1 MKPVHTLL
9 SMILAMAVVRATA
22 APEPAA
28 TSLAAD
34 AELVE
39 ARTSVPRLRAA
50 ATYEPKDNVVQL
62 DISEYAGYAGLIV
75 ANGGLEPSD
84 NSIFAKKHGFKVRI
98 ALSEEDTWSPLNAG
112 EVAATV
118 TTADVLPLYGSQL
131 QAVVPLLL
139 SFSRGADAVV
149 VRGGIK
155 QINDLKGKTLA
166 VAPFNESDFLLRYLA
181 QQSGLDVN
189 VRDGF
194 QAAADPNKINVV
206 PVADSFG
213 AGDLF
218 LRDVKAGRQRLDG
231 CVTWDPKTGEVVEGA
246 GGKARIL
253 ITNRNL
259 LIVADILLV
268 NRGFATAHPDLL
280 RGLVAGILEG
290 NTMVRTNAAAHAR
303 TIAQAFKWAE
313 GDVAGELAKVHLAN
327 LPENLAFFA
336 GTIDAAGSYGYIYES
351 SVLAYGTGLIP
362 RPVASERFVALAP
375 LEALRD
381 SGAFADQKA
390 EIKPIR
396 TEGSTPLEAP
406 LLARDIRFLFQPNSS
421 ELDMTN
427 AKNLEDLAYMDKMLK
442 VSPGSTLLLRGHVD
456 NGMVA
461 VFTQQGGP
469 QLVQRMALK
478 AVQLSK
484 ERCESVRKS
493 LLSQHNVD
501 PARIESVGCG
511 WSEPLGTDGEQNRR
525 VEVQWFTLE

>member
-1 MKPVHTLL
+1 MKCLPLF
-9 SMILAMAVVRATA
+9 MWAVWVLGSGAATGRA
-22 APEPAA
+22 APA
-28 TSLAAD
+28 TSLADD

-39 ARTSVPRLRAA
+39 VRTSVPRLKAA

-75 ANGGLEPSD
+75 ANGGLAPND
-84 NSIFAKKHGFKVRI
+84 NSIFARKYGFKVRI
-98 ALSEEDTWSPLNAG
+98 GLSEEDTWSPLNAG

-118 TTADVLPLYGSQL
+118 TTADVLPLYGAQL
-131 QAVVPLLL
+131 QAVVPLLI
-139 SFSRGADAVV
+139 SFSRGADAIV
-149 VRGGIK
+149 VRSGVK

-181 QQSGLDVN
+181 QQSGLEIN

-194 QAAADPNKINVV
+194 QARADAEKVNVV

-213 AGDLF
+213 AGDIF
-218 LRDVKAGRQRLDG
+218 LRDLKAGRQRLDG

-246 GGKARIL
+246 EGKARL
-253 ITNRNL
+253 LLTNRNL

-268 NRGFATAHPDLL
+268 NRGFAAAHPEML
-280 RGLVAGILEG
+280 RGLVGGIIEG
-290 NTMVRTNAAAHAR
+290 NAMVRSNPAPHAKVIAA
-303 TIAQAFKWAE
+303 AFKWDE
-313 GDVAGELAKVHLAN
+313 NEVAGELAKVHLAN

-351 SVLAYGTGLIP
+351 AVLAYGSGLIP
-362 RPVASERFVALAP
+362 RPIPSERFVDLKP

-381 SGAFADQKA
+381 GGAFADQKA

-396 TEGSTPLEAP
+396 SEGTTPLETP
-406 LLARDIRFLFQPNSS
+406 LLARDVRFLFQPNSS
-421 ELDMTN
+421 ELDMAS
-427 AKNLEDLAYMDKMLK
+427 AKNLEDLAYMNKMLT

-456 NGMVA
+456 NGMVPT
-461 VFTQQGGP
+461 FTKQGGP

-484 ERCESVRKS
+484 ERCESVRKA
-493 LLSQHNVD
+493 LLSRHSVD
-501 PARIESVGCG
+501 AARIESVGCG
-511 WSEPLGTDGEQNRR
+511 WNEPIGTDGEQNRR